1 MVRNRSLLNGRV
13 SAVLACML
21 TVVLAACEASS
32 TNGPASAQTG
42 PGAVQAS
49 PGAAGVAPQEQPPYN
64 NHNISRDHY
73 VVNPTFISEGVLRPG
88 DGLDMSSPDM
98 PQRRVG
104 RQPLNIKLPMQAS
117 ATKPY
122 TLTENFRLVEAEST
136 AQEASLLTGYFQ
148 GSYRF
153 ASAEAAYEQARRER
167 QSSHSIYAI
176 LDATGT
182 VQDITEFLVDED
194 LRWRA
199 ESKPVYEGSD
209 VGDADFRRQ
218 FLQDYGSHYV
228 SAITYGYRIA
238 VRGKISQS
246 ESDNMSK
253 IKAAFK
259 AAFVAC
265 GAEGGLSKEDKATLS
280 SSKLE
285 LIFSATSGGLY
296 TDGEQRPGVLTNLD
310 DILVMLRDLR
320 SGKTK
325 IQSAPMNATVRT
337 YWNLLPGEFTRSRT
351 LLADHSTPPLPE
363 PFYGVPKGAVIPWR
377 PTEKNLRTDNAEN
390 TYLAPPEGWAL
401 CDGENGTPDLRDRFV
416 LGSVTYG
423 ELGAAGGAQKHAH
436 TASSTKSADKW
447 DQHGGMGSGYKQTK
461 DSHTHAITVASVGHM
476 PPFVKLAYIMKL

>member
-1 MVRNRSLLNGRV
+1 MRKHPLSKSGGSLLLGCI
-13 SAVLACML
+13 LA
-21 TVVLAACEASS
+21 VVLAACGASS
-32 TNGPASAQTG
+32 SNEQASVDAGQGAGRTSSDG
-42 PGAVQAS
+42 AGAV
-49 PGAAGVAPQEQPPYN
+49 PDDPPQYN

-73 VVNPTFISEGVLRPG
+73 VVGPAFISEGVLRPG
-88 DGLDMSSPDM
+88 DGLDMSSPDV

-104 RQPLNIKLPMQAS
+104 RRPLNIKVPMQAS
-117 ATKPY
+117 AAKPY

-153 ASAEAAYEQARRER
+153 ASAEAAYEQARQER

-182 VQDITEFLVDED
+182 VHDVTEFLVGED
-194 LRWRA
+194 LQWRA

-246 ESDNMSK
+246 ESQNMSK

-259 AAFVAC
+259 AAFVAG
-265 GAEGGLSKEDKATLS
+265 GAQGGISKEDKALLS
-280 SSKLE
+280 GSKLE

-310 DILVMLRDLR
+310 DILAMLKDLR

-325 IQSAPMNATVRT
+325 IHSAPMQATART
-337 YWNLLPGEFTRSRT
+337 YWNLLPPEFTRSRM
-351 LLADHSTPPLPE
+351 LLADHGAPPLPE
-363 PFYGVPKGAVIPWR
+363 PFYGVPKGTVIPWR
-377 PTEKNLRTDNAEN
+377 PTEKNLRTDNAQN
-390 TYLAPPEGWAL
+390 TYLVAPEGWAL
-401 CDGENGTPDLRDRFV
+401 CDGENGTPDLRNRFV
-416 LGSVTYG
+416 LGSVAYA
-423 ELGAAGGAQKHAH
+423 ELGAAGGAESHAH
-436 TASSTKSADKW
+436 TASTKKSTAKW
-447 DQHGGMGSGYKQTK
+447 DQHGGMGSGYKQTT
-461 DSHTHAITVASVGHM
+461 DAHTHEVTVAGAKHM